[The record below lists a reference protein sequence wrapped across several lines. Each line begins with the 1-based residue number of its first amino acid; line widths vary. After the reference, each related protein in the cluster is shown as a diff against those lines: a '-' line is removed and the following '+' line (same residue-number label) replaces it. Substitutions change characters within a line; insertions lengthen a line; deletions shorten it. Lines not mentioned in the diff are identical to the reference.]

1 MMENQ
6 DMQGLMGAGVTPVG
20 PESQAP
26 QEAAPAPMQ
35 GMEQGGI
42 IDTKQIEAGI
52 EVPPNLKPMY
62 DKIVLSGMRIMFS
75 KESHKLFIDQLQKE
89 GPLAK
94 KIADGITGLMYLMWT
109 ESNKSIPPQLIIPA
123 TTALTLRAFDYVQ
136 QTGDPEATKEV
147 LGQSLEGAIDGVMR
161 GFGGSA
167 DTIEQAIPAAQGQGA
182 MPQQG
187 APQSAPPSG
196 GLMDAMGGV
205 NG

>member
-20 PESQAP
+20 SESQAP

-35 GMEQGGI
+35 GMEQGGMV
-42 IDTKQIEAGI
+42 DTKPIEAGI

-62 DKIVLSGMRIMFS
+62 EKIVLSGMRIMFS

-167 DTIEQAIPAAQGQGA
+167 DSIEQNLPVAQGQGA
-182 MPQQG
+182 LPQQG
-187 APQSAPPSG
+187 MPQTAPGG
-196 GLMDAMGGV
+196 GLMDATGGL